1 MAFFQKIAPKTI
13 LLKNKTLKKHEFP
26 DFFNTNILYRFKH
39 AENYRKYGFWSD
51 GEKFHKNKRS

>member
-1 MAFFQKIAPKTI
+1 MAFFQKIAPKAI

-26 DFFNTNILYRFKH
+26 DFFNINILYRFKH

-51 GEKFHKNKRS
+51 GEIFP